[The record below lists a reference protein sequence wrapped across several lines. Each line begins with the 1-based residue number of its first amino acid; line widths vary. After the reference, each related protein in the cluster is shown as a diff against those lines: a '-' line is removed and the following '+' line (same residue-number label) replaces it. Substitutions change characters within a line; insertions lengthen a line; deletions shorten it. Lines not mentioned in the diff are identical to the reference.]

1 VRKAG
6 IATVA
11 CLVVLAPASLA
22 PVLGA
27 ETVETIDVRGKP
39 QKIHLYGTSD
49 GRPAVVASGDGGWV
63 HLGPE
68 VALLLQD
75 RGFAVVGVDC
85 KAYLSS
91 FTSGSRTLTPGE
103 VPGDFAVF
111 LERARRGRT
120 DRVLLAGVSEGAG
133 LAVLAA
139 ADPAVQPLL
148 AGVLALGL
156 PRRNEL
162 GWRFRDQVIYLTHG
176 IPNEPL
182 FDVSDYLQR
191 LGPVPLAAIHST
203 NDEFAPLA
211 ETKALIDAP
220 GDGVRRLFVV
230 HADNH
235 RFSGD
240 GGELARRLDE
250 ALDWLRAERP

>member
-6 IATVA
+6 ILTVA
-11 CLVVLAPASLA
+11 CLGLLVSASLA
-22 PVLGA
+22 PAVGA
-27 ETVETIDVRGKP
+27 ETVETLDIRGKP
-39 QKIHLYGTSD
+39 QKIHVYGTAG

-68 VALLLQD
+68 VARLLQD
-75 RGFAVVGVDC
+75 RGFAVVGVDSR
-85 KAYLSS
+85 AYLSS
-91 FTSGSRTLTPGE
+91 FTSGSRTLTPAD
-103 VPGDFAVF
+103 VPGDLAVF
-111 LERARRGRT
+111 LERARRGRA

-139 ADPAVQPLL
+139 SDPAVQPLL

-176 IPNEPL
+176 VPNEPL
-182 FDVSDYLQR
+182 FDVGDYLRR

-203 NDEFAPLA
+203 NDEYAPLA
-211 ETKALIDAP
+211 ETKALIEAP
-220 GDGVRRLFVV
+220 GDGARRLFVV
-230 HADNH
+230 RADNH

-240 GGELARRLDE
+240 DGELARRLDE